1 MIRRPEAIVAPTRGT
16 TFPLT
21 GHPYLKKGPEGIL
34 IQGHLSQCHC
44 PFLTTWIPSHI
55 DLDGNEIADTL
66 AKAGACEVPE
76 PSAPLPFLKIFSRTK
91 HHRIRPLGSPHTHSP
106 IVGLV
111 CSHPR
116 IPRAHQAGFSRRFLA
131 GVGYFESVRRHG
143 PGLALLT
150 NGSVQQQH
158 EGGRGCCGNRGG
170 CNCRRA

>member
-1 MIRRPEAIVAPTRGT
+1 MTVSQTAKT
-16 TFPLT
+16 
-21 GHPYLKKGPEGIL
+21 KKGKRVREL
-34 IQGHLSQCHC
+34 RENFSRNKN
-44 PFLTTWIPSHI
+44 SKSK
-55 DLDGNEIADTL
+55 NEALVQL
-66 AKAGACEVPE
+66 AK
-76 PSAPLPFLKIFSRTK
+76 F
-91 HHRIRPLGSPHTHSP
+91 
-106 IVGLV
+106 GLV